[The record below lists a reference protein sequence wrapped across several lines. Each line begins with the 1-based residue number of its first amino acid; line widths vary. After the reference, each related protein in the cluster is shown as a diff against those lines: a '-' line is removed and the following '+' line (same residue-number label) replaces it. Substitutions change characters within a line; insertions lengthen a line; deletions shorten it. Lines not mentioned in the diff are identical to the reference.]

1 LVICGKVINNS
12 AVNSVGFVPSRLL
25 LDLRGTSSVELES
38 ESESGEEEI
47 YSTSSILMD
56 VGLRRGDGAG
66 TADAS
71 RRRRV
76 VNVER
81 SSTKGSLYTRF
92 YARHHR
98 KESVPSFPPRHHLQ
112 ASMAPPPINS
122 PSSTTHEE
130 RSSANLS

>member
-12 AVNSVGFVPSRLL
+12 AIKSVGFVPSRLL
-25 LDLRGTSSVELES
+25 LDLRGTNSVTGRSLES
-38 ESESGEEEI
+38 ESESEEEEI

-71 RRRRV
+71 RRSRV

-81 SSTKGSLYTRF
+81 SGDLVLVLKMTR
-92 YARHHR
+92 
-98 KESVPSFPPRHHLQ
+98 
-112 ASMAPPPINS
+112 
-122 PSSTTHEE
+122 T
-130 RSSANLS
+130 